1 MKSLIWLNFI
11 LCMWLIVAPFALH
24 YENTTVVTWNNVIIG
39 IVVAILAIYR
49 ALEKSDLEAVAEHHS
64 AH

>member
-1 MKSLIWLNFI
+1 
-11 LCMWLIVAPFALH
+11 MWLIVAPFALH

>member
-24 YENTTVVTWNNVIIG
+24 YENTTVVMWNNVIIG

-49 ALEKSDLEAVAEHHS
+49 ALEKSDLEAVTAAS
-64 AH
+64 